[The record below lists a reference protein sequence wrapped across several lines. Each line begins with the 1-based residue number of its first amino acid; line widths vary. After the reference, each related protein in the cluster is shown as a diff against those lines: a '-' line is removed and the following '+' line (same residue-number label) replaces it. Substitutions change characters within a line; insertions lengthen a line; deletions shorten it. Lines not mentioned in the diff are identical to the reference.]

1 MRITICRP
9 DGVVACRPVGGSR
22 QINVM
27 KVLDLAM
34 VLMLTSAATAS
45 AQNASESGRPGAGP
59 CPGFGAKPFNW
70 DLVVSDPDTVA
81 RLKAGGRVPR
91 YPKSMFRD
99 GYRATAL
106 VSFVVDTTG
115 RVVPGTSSV
124 IEASDDVY
132 RQWACDTVKELR
144 FEPAQ
149 KSGQHVVALT
159 AQPFIFTATVR
170 WGVR

>member
-1 MRITICRP
+1 
-9 DGVVACRPVGGSR
+9 
-22 QINVM
+22 
-27 KVLDLAM
+27 M

-45 AQNASESGRPGAGP
+45 AQNASDSGRPGAGP

-81 RLKAGGRVPR
+81 RLKARSPVPKH
-91 YPKSMFRD
+91 PKSMFRD
-99 GYRATAL
+99 GYRASAL

-124 IEASDDVY
+124 IEASDDTY
-132 RQWACDTVKELR
+132 RQWACDAVKELR

-149 KSGQHVVALT
+149 RAGQHVAALT

-170 WGVR
+170 RVAP

>member
-1 MRITICRP
+1 
-9 DGVVACRPVGGSR
+9 
-22 QINVM
+22 M
-27 KVLDLAM
+27 KVLDRVV
-34 VLMLTSAATAS
+34 VLLVVSAATAS
-45 AQNASESGRPGAGP
+45 AQNAADGGRLGAGP
-59 CPGFGAKPFNW
+59 CPGFDATSFNW

-81 RLKAGGRVPR
+81 RLKPGSRAPR

-99 GYRATAL
+99 GYRASAL

-124 IEASDDVY
+124 IEASDDTY
-132 RQWACDTVKELR
+132 RQWACDAVKELR

-149 KSGQHVVALT
+149 RAGQHVAALT

-170 WGVR
+170 RVAP

>member
-1 MRITICRP
+1 MRVLGIA
-9 DGVVACRPVGGSR
+9 VA
-22 QINVM
+22 VM
-27 KVLDLAM
+27 LV
-34 VLMLTSAATAS
+34 SAATAS
-45 AQNASESGRPGAGP
+45 AQNAGDGGRPGAGP
-59 CPGFGAKPFNW
+59 CPGFGAESFNW

-81 RLKAGGRVPR
+81 RLKAGSRAPK

-106 VSFVVDTTG
+106 LSFVVDTTG

-124 IEASDDVY
+124 IEASDDAY
-132 RQWACDTVKELR
+132 RRWACDAVKELR

-149 KSGQHVVALT
+149 KAGQHVTALT

-170 WGVR
+170 RVAP